1 VTVTNEQ
8 TGEAKSFTT
17 GTFGRFVFPNLQV
30 GTYHL
35 MAELAGF
42 KKSVQIGIP
51 LRVTEHLNLTV
62 VLQVGEAASEVTI
75 SAAVTSVETKDVTI
89 GKVIENRALTD
100 LPLNGRNYMQLA
112 TLVPGSV
119 PSIGYAEPGN
129 PQIPGGVN
137 ATPQVNGG
145 RIESN
150 NFLLDG
156 ADNNEPFLG
165 SAAVVP
171 SVEALQ
177 EFKMLTNLYTAEF
190 GNGGGAI
197 VNVVTKSGTNT
208 LHGSAYEF
216 LRNDAF
222 DARNFFSPTVSV
234 LKRNQFGV
242 SLGGPIRKNG
252 TFLFGN
258 YEGFLEHRSPTHAAS
273 VPTLLERQG
282 DFSQSAVKPI
292 DPSTGQPFEENL
304 IPSNRVDAIS
314 QKLLQF
320 YPAPNTRPQ
329 QVFAVRAGENRS
341 NACQTGSPA

>member
-1 VTVTNEQ
+1 MNKLPFVPLLVLSVLTCLPVARVFSVETTGIIEGTVQDSSGAVVAGVQVTVANEQ

-17 GTFGRFVFPNLQV
+17 GTSGRFVFPNLQV
-30 GTYHL
+30 GTYDL
-35 MAELAGF
+35 TAERAGF

-62 VLQVGEAASEVTI
+62 VLQVGEPASKVVVTAA
-75 SAAVTSVETKDVTI
+75 ATSVETKEVTL
-89 GKVIENRALTD
+89 GKVIENNSLTD
-100 LPLNGRNYMQLA
+100 LPLNGRNYMQLT

-119 PSIGYAEPGN
+119 PSVGYAEPGN

-165 SAAVVP
+165 SAAGVA

-197 VNVVTKSGTNT
+197 VNVVTKSGTN
-208 LHGSAYEF
+208 
-216 LRNDAF
+216 
-222 DARNFFSPTVSV
+222 
-234 LKRNQFGV
+234 
-242 SLGGPIRKNG
+242 
-252 TFLFGN
+252 
-258 YEGFLEHRSPTHAAS
+258 
-273 VPTLLERQG
+273 
-282 DFSQSAVKPI
+282 
-292 DPSTGQPFEENL
+292 
-304 IPSNRVDAIS
+304 RV
-314 QKLLQF
+314 
-320 YPAPNTRPQ
+320 
-329 QVFAVRAGENRS
+329 
-341 NACQTGSPA
+341 